1 MVTALGRGGGGW
13 RVSAPTSTTA
23 TTATAGARPPGAA
36 SRTCSNFGQLNVSY
50 YKAFMMI
57 EFLSIF
63 DINIVLGK
71 LNLLERICLDHY

>member
-1 MVTALGRGGGGW
+1 MMVTAQARGGGGW

-36 SRTCSNFGQLNVSY
+36 LRTCSNFGQLNVSY

-63 DINIVLGK
+63 DINYCSRKIEFIGA
-71 LNLLERICLDHY
+71 NLS